1 MVDKEYIAPMPTIV
15 DLHMH
20 SHYSRATSK
29 QLTVAGIAKFAA
41 IKGVD
46 VIATGDITHPKW
58 LQEIQETLMEDG
70 SGFLRMRDGSSDTH
84 FTLFGEVANVYKQ
97 GGQSRRLHTL
107 FGVSSIAAAER
118 VNTYLQ
124 SKGFNITYDGRPIIG
139 MDVVELAKIYL
150 DADPHALIIPA
161 HIWTPW
167 FALFGSKSGFDSIE
181 DCFGDMTKHIYGIE
195 TGLSSDPAMNWR
207 VSNLNN
213 ITILSNSDAHSPQKI
228 GREANV
234 FEWDRV
240 DYQTMYESIKG
251 NKNLQYTIEF
261 FPEEGK
267 YHMDGH
273 RACGVRL
280 TPAET
285 KRHKGLCP
293 KCGLKVTVGVM
304 NRVEELA
311 DQPEQAGKR
320 VPFKSIVPLP
330 EIIASS
336 FGVSSTASKKVQAE
350 YDKLIENVGNE
361 FHILLDADLKD
372 IAASADP
379 RVTAGIERVRSG
391 TIHIEPGYD
400 GEFGVIDVFTET
412 ERKQLE
418 PEQGGLF

>member
-1 MVDKEYIAPMPTIV
+1 
-15 DLHMH
+15 MH

-58 LQEIQETLMEDG
+58 LAEIEETLCEDG
-70 SGFLRMRDGSSDTH
+70 SGFLKMKDSSSDTR
-84 FTLFGEVANVYKQ
+84 FTLFGEVASIYKKNDV
-97 GGQSRRLHTL
+97 GRRVHTL
-107 FGVSSIAAAER
+107 FGVSSIAAAKK
-118 VNTYLQ
+118 VNTTLQ
-124 SKGFNITYDGRPIIG
+124 KRGFNITYDGRPIIG
-139 MDVVELAKIYL
+139 MDVKELAKIYL
-150 DADPHALIIPA
+150 DADPTALIIPA

-181 DCFGDMTKHIYGIE
+181 ECFEEMSEYIYGIE

-207 VSNLNN
+207 VSNLND

-234 FEWDRV
+234 FDWDTV
-240 DYQTMYESIKG
+240 DYNTLYESIKH

-273 RACGVRL
+273 RACDVRMTPEETARSKGV
-280 TPAET
+280 
-285 KRHKGLCP
+285 CP

-311 DQPEQAGKR
+311 DQTVEKSGHKKI
-320 VPFKSIVPLP
+320 PFKSIVPLP
-330 EIIASS
+330 EIIASC
-336 FGVSSTASKKVQAE
+336 FGVTTVAGKKVQAE
-350 YDKLIENVGNE
+350 YNRLIEKVGNE
-361 FHILLDADLKD
+361 FYILLDAPIKE
-372 IAASADP
+372 ITAVADP
-379 RVTAGIERVRSG
+379 LVSEGIKRVREG
-391 TIHIEPGYD
+391 NIHIEPGYD
-400 GEFGVIDVFTET
+400 GVFGVIEVFTEE
-412 ERKQLE
+412 ERKKLKPHQK
-418 PEQGGLF
+418 GLF